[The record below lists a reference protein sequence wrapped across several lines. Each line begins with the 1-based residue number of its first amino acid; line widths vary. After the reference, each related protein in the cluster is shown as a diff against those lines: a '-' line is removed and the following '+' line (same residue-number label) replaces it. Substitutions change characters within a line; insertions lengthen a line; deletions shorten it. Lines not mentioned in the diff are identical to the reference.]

1 MGFLGISKVFFL
13 CVLIIHELISFLC
26 LCNARNCVARSTK
39 ERTDW
44 MCKKKRTE
52 KIQIHSHFILSPPLL
67 GAAARDYAHP
77 LNENCRWA
85 PMEKMEPFHF
95 QMPCL
100 HTGGISM
107 DNMKSFRWFK
117 DSRELWTLN
126 THTASQQCGANRANR
141 ALSTVRDTRE
151 NQRQMERSSK
161 PINNIFLLAWTHKKK
176 TKKNQNFSFHFYS
189 NTQRNLHT
197 KKWEFSLLC
206 VIGPMGSLKCLIT
219 CKRGEENTQ
228 WERRRTMSSGWGGW
242 RDQSWHRQMK
252 TQSRKKY
259 TVRIPQPTTSS
270 SSVIPL
276 YVFTSND
283 SPVRVEENMETRRM
297 TTKTFLNNFF
307 P

>member
-1 MGFLGISKVFFL
+1 MGKKKKEQKNSNFTLILFFL
-13 CVLIIHELISFLC
+13 LLSSKQQQETTRTPWMRIVDELRWKKWNLFIFKCHAYIPEEFPWTIWSLFDGLKTRGNSELSIHTQPASSAVRIEP
-26 LCNARNCVARSTK
+26 
-39 ERTDW
+39 
-44 MCKKKRTE
+44 TE
-52 KIQIHSHFILSPPLL
+52 
-67 GAAARDYAHP
+67 
-77 LNENCRWA
+77 
-85 PMEKMEPFHF
+85 
-95 QMPCL
+95 
-100 HTGGISM
+100 
-107 DNMKSFRWFK
+107 
-117 DSRELWTLN
+117 
-126 THTASQQCGANRANR
+126 R

-176 TKKNQNFSFHFYS
+176 NKKNQNFSFHFYS

-283 SPVRVEENMETRRM
+283 SPARVEENMETRRM

-307 P
+307 CLPVRSFATRFFEVPFRMNWNDAAKGSEWFTHRDVS